1 MPGFNGKRYVVKY
14 TPAINQYRNYP
25 SFNDSL
31 YEKTAKEKARPKTR
45 PIYCCQPSRWVVLPA
60 PSMRMNF
67 FLWTPCLS
75 DDSFQ
80 AIFSSL
86 LTTILVSAQ
95 FPWASLW
102 PPSTHLPCL
111 PIHERCRP
119 WVGFSLNPK
128 AGIPKPVLYFVLNAF
143 LSRPSCLKCPFLARQ
158 FPYYR
163 KKSPVYPSWILLS
176 MRAISLALTSLEW
189 FQDVLSWLSSMTE
202 IHLSAFLAA
211 HPWIGLSKMR
221 HPGTCPSLEA
231 LSKHPALTTT

>member
-1 MPGFNGKRYVVKY
+1 MRALTVQQM
-14 TPAINQYRNYP
+14 TPLTGLTASLQWHPTSINLTGCAP
-25 SFNDSL
+25 CP
-31 YEKTAKEKARPKTR
+31 AHKEKARPKTR

-102 PPSTHLPCL
+102 PPGTHLPCL
-111 PIHERCRP
+111 PIHEL
-119 WVGFSLNPK
+119 VVVHELGFPLTQRLASLS
-128 AGIPKPVLYFVLNAF
+128 
-143 LSRPSCLKCPFLARQ
+143 LSST
-158 FPYYR
+158 
-163 KKSPVYPSWILLS
+163 SSWTL
-176 MRAISLALTSLEW
+176 SLADLPVSNGLSWRGNFLITGKIFCVSILDTASLRAVSLAWTSLKW

-202 IHLSAFLAA
+202 IHLAGFLAA
-211 HPWIGLSKMR
+211 RPCSSSLHKPFQNASSWHLPWL
-221 HPGTCPSLEA
+221 PP
-231 LSKHPALTTT
+231 